1 MKSTLRRHDWLIA
14 LTVCLAFGGIG
25 AAFILCFL
33 IGFGLH
39 TFVGK
44 EALYVAFVLQALNL
58 AVIRLRERQL
68 RLGGAP
74 TASVKMR
81 RVHLCFAWSWRV
93 GALCLLLSLVL
104 ALCGVSF
111 GSPWVRIPCI
121 VGTILTPLGWLGAL
135 ASLHRRRQAA
145 LVASERESL

>member
-1 MKSTLRRHDWLIA
+1 MKTSHPRQDLLLLI
-14 LTVCLAFGGIG
+14 TVCLAIGGIG

-44 EALYVAFVLQALNL
+44 EALYTAFGLQTLSL
-58 AVIRLRERQL
+58 AVVRIRERQL
-68 RLGGAP
+68 RLKGAP
-74 TASVKMR
+74 SASIKMR

-93 GALCLLLSLVL
+93 GAVCLLSSLVM
-104 ALCGVSF
+104 ALCGISF
-111 GSPWVRIPCI
+111 GSLWVRILCV
-121 VGTILTPLGWLGAL
+121 VGAILTPLGWLGAL

-145 LVASERESL
+145 LVAAEQQ